1 MQTNRQYTDAELLRR
16 WGRLLESG
24 PRITNQNT
32 KVVLAKLFE
41 NTYRDFRRHGV
52 QLIRE
57 AAGEDVNRV
66 APGPRRSILNDPKVG
81 GRGQGMAGYLTGQD
95 SGVNG
100 QFTAGQGNDY
110 YMPNMIM
117 PMLRRIFPDLIAN
130 ELVGVQAMNGP
141 TGLVFALRAQYN
153 DKGFPNAGIVGEG
166 GLSSDREIGYDSP
179 DVRYT
184 GTSATSADGFGT
196 FGDLPDQGADGATL
210 SSYLGTDERAS
221 AWDGVG
227 ADVNKESEFASFRDG
242 TYPTASLG
250 LIRASVVAKTRKL
263 GGQWSPELAED
274 MDALYGINVE
284 SEMTNLITYEVGA
297 EIDRQVVNEMVKA
310 AFTGKNTSAW
320 TPEYADGI
328 DQMGRIATLLTQ
340 ITIQANYIALKTR
353 RGNGNFVIASPK
365 VCAVL
370 EQLSMQKYVSFQNTK
385 QIPSVPYSGVG
396 ALQKQGLI
404 NDGNQLL
411 VRDANSLGDYV
422 LIGYKGQHPG
432 DSGIIYCPY
441 IPLIVQRALVP
452 DTMTPVIGART
463 RYGIM
468 NNPWDASRYYHF
480 ISINGLDKQ
489 FDHWNGKVNFIAP
502 VRIDKTAK
510 GLGTAD
516 GQPGADIVP
525 LPR

>member
-1 MQTNRQYTDAELLRR
+1 MQTRREYSDAELLRR
-16 WGRLLESG
+16 WGRLLEAG
-24 PRITNQNT
+24 PRIQNQNT

-41 NTYRDFRRHGV
+41 NTYRDFRKHGIK
-52 QLIRE
+52 LITE
-57 AAGEDVNRV
+57 AGNTGPDAGRV
-66 APGPRRSILNDPKVG
+66 APGSRNNILGAPKMG
-81 GRGQGMAGYLTGQD
+81 GKGQGIAGYMNGED
-95 SGVNG
+95 SGING
-100 QFTAGQGNDY
+100 QFTAPYNDY

-141 TGLVFALRAQYN
+141 TGLVMALRAQYN
-153 DKGFPNAGIVGEG
+153 NHDARNAGIVGDG
-166 GLSSDREIGYDSP
+166 TLTSDREIGFDSP

-184 GTSATSADGFGT
+184 GTSATSADGFGS
-196 FGDLPDQGADGATL
+196 FADIKAEGAKNGADI
-210 SSYLGTDERAS
+210 SSYLGAGDRIN

-227 ADVNKESEFASFRDG
+227 QEVNQDSEFASFRDG
-242 TYPTASLG
+242 TYPTCSLG

-274 MDALYGINVE
+274 LDALYGINVE

-297 EIDRQVVNEMVKA
+297 EIDRQMVNEMVKA
-310 AFTGKNTSAW
+310 AFVGGNTSAW
-320 TPEYADGI
+320 DATKADGL

-353 RGNGNFVIASPK
+353 RGTGNFVIASPK
-365 VCAVL
+365 VCAIL
-370 EQLSMQKYVSFQNTK
+370 EQLSMQKYVSFNNGK
-385 QIPSVPYSGVG
+385 QVPSVPYSGVG

-411 VRDANSLGDYV
+411 VRDANATMGDYV

-441 IPLIVQRALVP
+441 IPLIVQRALVT

-463 RYGIM
+463 RYGVM

-480 ISINGLDKQ
+480 MSIKGM
-489 FDHWNGKVNFIAP
+489 HEEVTWNSIARQFIAP
-502 VRIDKTAK
+502 LGGGDAADK
-510 GLGTAD
+510 
-516 GQPGADIVP
+516 

>member
-1 MQTNRQYTDAELLRR
+1 MRR
-16 WGRLLESG
+16 WGRLLEAG
-24 PRITNQNT
+24 PRIQNQNT

-52 QLIRE
+52 NLIRE
-57 AAGEDVNRV
+57 AAGEDVARV
-66 APGPRRSILNDPKVG
+66 APGPRANVLGKVATNDDGSIAHYLGTKGD
-81 GRGQGMAGYLTGQD
+81 GMQSRVA
-95 SGVNG
+95 NG
-100 QFTAGQGNDY
+100 SDY

-153 DKGFPNAGIVGEG
+153 DYNRRNAGIVGDG
-166 GLSSDREIGYDSP
+166 TLSTDREIGFDSP

-184 GTSATSADGFGT
+184 GISASTNKFSDISTEGQKADI
-196 FGDLPDQGADGATL
+196 
-210 SSYLGTDERAS
+210 SSYLGTDAFGEKGRGF

-227 ADVNKESEFASFRDG
+227 RDVEEASEFASFRDG

-274 MDALYGINVE
+274 MDAMYGINIE
-284 SEMTNLITYEVGA
+284 NEMTNLITYEVGA
-297 EIDRQVVNEMVKA
+297 EIDRQVINEMVKA
-310 AFTGKNTSAW
+310 AFTGKSTSTW
-320 TPEYADGI
+320 RPDEADGL

-353 RGNGNFVIASPK
+353 RGNGNFVVASPT
-365 VCAVL
+365 VCAIL
-370 EQLSMQKYVSFQNTK
+370 EQLSMQKYVSFQNAK
-385 QIPSVPYSGVG
+385 QVPSVPYSGVG

-480 ISINGLDKQ
+480 MSINGLDSATYSLTT
-489 FDHWNGKVNFIAP
+489 DSRRFIAP
-502 VRIDKTAK
+502 LNINKA
-510 GLGTAD
+510 
-516 GQPGADIVP
+516 Q

>member
-81 GRGQGMAGYLTGQD
+81 KDRGQGMAGFLTGQD

-184 GTSATSADGFGT
+184 GTSATSADGFGR
-196 FGDLPDQGADGATL
+196 FADLENSNGADI
-210 SSYLGTDERAS
+210 SSYLGIGDRKQ

-227 ADVNKESEFASFRDG
+227 QDVNPASEFASFRDG

-320 TPEYADGI
+320 TPALADGI

-365 VCAVL
+365 VCAIL

-480 ISINGLDKQ
+480 ISINGLESSFPQWGD
-489 FDHWNGKVNFIAP
+489 GKSVNFIAP
-502 VRIDKTAK
+502 VMDKDNPATAK
-510 GLGTAD
+510 GLGGKD
-516 GQPGADIVP
+516 VIP